1 MKLILN
7 PSYKELETEFRTL
20 PDSFEKEGSVLYKSR
35 NELRVF
41 EWKDQLLN
49 VKRYRKP
56 IFVNRVIYT
65 FFRKSKAR
73 RAYEYALVLQK
84 KGFGTPEPMAYIE
97 LNSFGLLD
105 DSYFVSKHIT
115 DFRMMRE
122 FADGSDISG
131 REDIIEAFGE
141 FAARLHEA
149 GILHLDLSIGNIL
162 FRKGSDG
169 IQFWL
174 VDLNRMK
181 FCAIGQ
187 ELGCKNFERLRG
199 NRAFFELLAKT
210 YANQRGFEPSDCL
223 ASILEYQQQSAKA
236 FRSRYERKQKRKK
249 LTSLFRFD
257 R

>member
-7 PSYKELETEFRTL
+7 PSYKELESEFRKL
-20 PDSFEKEGSVLYKSR
+20 PHTFEKEGSVLYKSR

-41 EWKDQLLN
+41 EWKDRLLN

-84 KGFGTPEPMAYIE
+84 KGFGTPEPIAYLE

-131 REDIIEAFGE
+131 REDIIEAFGV
-141 FAARLHEA
+141 FAAHLHEA

-162 FRKGSDG
+162 FKKDSDG
-169 IQFWL
+169 IRFWL

-181 FCAIGQ
+181 FCTIGQ
-187 ELGCKNFERLRG
+187 DLGCKNFERLRG

-210 YANQRGFEPSDCL
+210 YANQRGFEPSVCL
-223 ASILEYQQQSAKA
+223 ACMLEYQQKSAKD
-236 FRSRYERKQKRKK
+236 FRSRSERKQKMKK
-249 LTSLFRFD
+249 FTSLFR
-257 R
+257 